1 MINILYILNK
11 NVVPGG
17 DSKYWPYFLKYLQ
30 EDLKK
35 KNINMRFVFLN
46 KDFKKYVFTK
56 NNLWYENKEMG
67 NYDVSELFEEAN
79 SIEKKYKFTFKQ
91 AYYSEILQKSTYSYI
106 RNHRLIHLPENIV
119 SDLSHLVDKFK
130 FVNNIIID
138 HDFDIVLSDQ
148 SVDAE
153 IEFARAICLKE
164 TKPFLR
170 IWPDFL
176 DRRSIFKEGKFGQSD
191 VVEAVIDE
199 HFSYEMAEN
208 YLNEYLQKKSASYSP
223 TVFFSNSSYLD
234 KIRAYL
240 SDYRLPIITIL
251 KMIIMKIIRESGKP
265 FYYFENIR
273 KNILNDKFD
282 KDKKYLFWGFH
293 LTTEATIG
301 YRGLPYLSQTNLI
314 ESISRVLPFGYFL
327 YVREHPSHR
336 NKLQYRHLQK
346 LSKLPNIRIISTKIS
361 IHDILKHSRGVITY
375 NATTGIEAL
384 MYGKPVLSFA
394 PNVYYKHHPAVDY
407 CTNLYQLGSKL
418 TNLVNTKVKRKD
430 TILYLQKRFQTSN
443 NIPMESMGYLSI
455 EDAKQK
461 AEKLSMHL
469 KKAFDICLQS
479 NESIDV

>member
-1 MINILYILNK
+1 MIVKYEDML
-11 NVVPGG
+11 
-17 DSKYWPYFLKYLQ
+17 SKPEETFY
-30 EDLKK
+30 DL
-35 KNINMRFVFLN
+35 I
-46 KDFKKYVFTK
+46 
-56 NNLWYENKEMG
+56 
-67 NYDVSELFEEAN
+67 
-79 SIEKKYKFTFKQ
+79 
-91 AYYSEILQKSTYSYI
+91 
-106 RNHRLIHLPENIV
+106 
-119 SDLSHLVDKFK
+119 K

-282 KDKKYLFWGFH
+282 KDLDLIKLYQP
-293 LTTEATIG
+293 AI
-301 YRGLPYLSQTNLI
+301 YNLI
-314 ESISRVLPFGYFL
+314 KAYEPDL
-327 YVREHPSHR
+327 
-336 NKLQYRHLQK
+336 K
-346 LSKLPNIRIISTKIS
+346 IRI
-361 IHDILKHSRGVITY
+361 
-375 NATTGIEAL
+375 
-384 MYGKPVLSFA
+384 
-394 PNVYYKHHPAVDY
+394 
-407 CTNLYQLGSKL
+407 
-418 TNLVNTKVKRKD
+418 
-430 TILYLQKRFQTSN
+430 
-443 NIPMESMGYLSI
+443 
-455 EDAKQK
+455 
-461 AEKLSMHL
+461 
-469 KKAFDICLQS
+469 
-479 NESIDV
+479 